1 MVKVRINNSYNCSL
15 DNAIGS
21 GCGTAN
27 FIASGHGPSP
37 PRHIWSNL
45 IFHALNTLSLDKP
58 STGWIPWN
66 W

>member
-37 PRHIWSNL
+37 PRHI
-45 IFHALNTLSLDKP
+45 
-58 STGWIPWN
+58 
-66 W
+66 